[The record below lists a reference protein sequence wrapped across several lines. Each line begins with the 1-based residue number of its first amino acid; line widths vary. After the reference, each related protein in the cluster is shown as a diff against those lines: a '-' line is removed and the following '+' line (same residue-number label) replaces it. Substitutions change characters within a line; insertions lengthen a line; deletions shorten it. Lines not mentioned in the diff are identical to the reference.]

1 MLTKISIIQF
11 LNLLLFKIYLTDII
25 FLILKNLTLLVLAKI
40 LFLRAINLLTRQL
53 ISCLVKRL
61 IGSLIHL
68 SKCTRPDIAFAVN
81 YAARFCENPTVSDWN
96 KILNIFKYL
105 NNTINYKITYNG
117 TGSFTA
123 YSDADFG
130 GDRQDRKSTSGN
142 LICVGNT
149 PLYWI
154 SKKQTS
160 VALSTTEAEFI
171 SATTCSKK
179 ILWIQ
184 NLIKE
189 IFNQKLTITLYLDN
203 LSCKKVLEN
212 GQFNNKMK
220 HIDIQ
225 EHFILI

>member
-1 MLTKISIIQF
+1 MIITGFNHDLLYFIHKIQNKFSIFIGQSINYILGISIDVDKDFNYSISQSTFIQ
-11 LNLLLFKIYLTDII
+11 NLLNRYNI
-25 FLILKNLTLLVLAKI
+25 FNIKKSNIPCTGE
-40 LFLRAINLLTRQL
+40 NL
-53 ISCLVKRL
+53 ISKNNQPFDQTTYKSA

-154 SKKQTS
+154 SKK
-160 VALSTTEAEFI
+160 
-171 SATTCSKK
+171 
-179 ILWIQ
+179 
-184 NLIKE
+184 
-189 IFNQKLTITLYLDN
+189 
-203 LSCKKVLEN
+203 
-212 GQFNNKMK
+212 K
-220 HIDIQ
+220 HQ
-225 EHFILI
+225 SHYQQLRQSS